1 MQNNVAMLLKLFS
14 LNSGCGGVAR
24 MFYVPLTFVA
34 QLSLTAAS
42 SSGSAS
48 SSEST
53 GADCDA
59 FSLGASGGS
68 GAPLSGWKWRH
79 IGP

>member
-1 MQNNVAMLLKLFS
+1 
-14 LNSGCGGVAR
+14 
-24 MFYVPLTFVA
+24 MFYVALTFVV

-53 GADCDA
+53 GADCGA
-59 FSLGASGGS
+59 FGLGACGSLKIGS
-68 GAPLSGWKWRH
+68 GIA
-79 IGP
+79 

>member
-1 MQNNVAMLLKLFS
+1 MQNNVAMLLKLFF

-24 MFYVPLTFVA
+24 MFYVALTFVV

-53 GADCDA
+53 GADCGA
-59 FSLGASGGS
+59 FGLGACGSLKIGS
-68 GAPLSGWKWRH
+68 GIA
-79 IGP
+79 